1 MPSFTRTRC
10 LYILG
15 LGSTLV
21 ACGAP
26 PTDEDVS
33 QSRAALSPSPND
45 QAAYDYFF
53 GKGLTNF
60 QAAGIVGN
68 LDQESQVDPTAV
80 QAGGPGR
87 GIAQWSVGGRWDTST
102 NDNVLWYAGTQGASS
117 TSLSLQLEFIWYEL
131 TTFPGYG
138 LSELRAST
146 NVTGATVAFE
156 TYYEGCGQCDQS
168 TRIADAEAALAAY
181 GSFDY
186 GAAYVSQSFPLAST
200 ALTMFAGQTI
210 PSYIELRNTGT
221 KAWGTSTHL
230 GTSNPRDRVSAFAD
244 GSWLSTSRPAGAIG
258 SVATGSS
265 YKFTFNLHAP
275 AKTGTYLEYFNL
287 LEEGVAWFSDPGQG
301 GPSDEDLEVKIVVV
315 AAPEPT
321 LSPSAGVKRLI
332 TDPTSLAAWHFGTP
346 DIVPESD
353 ALVASYPSGPAMPAH
368 PDVVV
373 ASGAPAVWVIDG
385 SVRRHVIDPAS
396 LSAWRLGVTTLTAA
410 QVDAY
415 EQGPDWPAA
424 PFVFQG
430 TGEAAV
436 YVIDIAPDA
445 APGDGGASAGGS
457 DDGSIAPVAADDGA
471 TGAPGSV
478 GAGTPAPSDD
488 AGANAAFASGAGAS
502 GAGCAIAAMPAT
514 DRTSPS
520 WIAAFAGTLC
530 LAARR
535 RGRRP
540 ARIGRRAE
548 VSGEA

>member
-1 MPSFTRTRC
+1 M
-10 LYILG
+10 
-15 LGSTLV
+15 GS
-21 ACGAP
+21 A
-26 PTDEDVS
+26 
-33 QSRAALSPSPND
+33 
-45 QAAYDYFF
+45 
-53 GKGLTNF
+53 
-60 QAAGIVGN
+60 I
-68 LDQESQVDPTAV
+68 
-80 QAGGPGR
+80 GR
-87 GIAQWSVGGRWDTST
+87 
-102 NDNVLWYAGTQGASS
+102 
-117 TSLSLQLEFIWYEL
+117 
-131 TTFPGYG
+131 
-138 LSELRAST
+138 
-146 NVTGATVAFE
+146 
-156 TYYEGCGQCDQS
+156 

-221 KAWGTSTHL
+221 KAWDTSTHL

-244 GSWLSTSRPAGAIG
+244 STWLSTSRPAGATG

-265 YKFTFNLHAP
+265 YRFAFDLHAP

-287 LEEGVAWFSDPGQG
+287 VEEGVAWFSDPGQG

-332 TDPTSLAAWHFGTP
+332 ADPTSLAAWHFSTP

-385 SVRRHVIDPAS
+385 NVRRHVIDPAS
-396 LSAWRLGVTTLTAA
+396 LSAWQLSATTLTAA

-415 EQGPDWPAA
+415 AQGPDWPAT

-436 YVIDIAPDA
+436 YVIDSAADT
-445 APGDGGASAGGS
+445 APGDGGVNAGGS
-457 DDGSIAPVAADDGA
+457 DDGSIAPGAADDG
-471 TGAPGSV
+471 GSVAPGSV
-478 GAGTPAPSDD
+478 GAGAPAPSDD
-488 AGANAAFASGAGAS
+488 AGANGASTRGAGAS
-502 GAGCAIAAMPAT
+502 GGGCAIAAMPAT
-514 DRTSPS
+514 DTSAS
-520 WIAAFAGTLC
+520 WDAAVAATLW

-535 RGRRP
+535 RARRLG
-540 ARIGRRAE
+540 ARPCGSVVGPR
-548 VSGEA
+548 